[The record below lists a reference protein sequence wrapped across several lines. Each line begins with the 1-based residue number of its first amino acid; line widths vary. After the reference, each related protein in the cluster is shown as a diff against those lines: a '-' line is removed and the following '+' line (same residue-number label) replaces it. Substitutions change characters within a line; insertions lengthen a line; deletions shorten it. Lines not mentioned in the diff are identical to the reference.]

1 MRSSASLALLVPA
14 LLSGLSL
21 PLAAAPGL
29 SSEQRIER
37 LERRVDKI
45 TDLTLAQDALRE
57 ENRRLRGEIETLQY
71 ELNQLQ
77 RKQRDIYL
85 DLDQRLSNLSGSGGS
100 TAAAPTPAAT
110 AKPDQ
115 PAEGSSRP
123 AGAGASVVD
132 TAQMQQDYDAA
143 YALLAPQVRRY
154 GEAAKAFEAFIQK
167 YPQSKLTPNAY
178 YWLGESHY
186 VSQKNRESLVAFE
199 RLISDYPGDA
209 KVPGALYK
217 IGRIQASSGDSKEA
231 IATFERL
238 IKDYPDAPAAGLGRD
253 QLNQLKKGR

>member
-1 MRSSASLALLVPA
+1 MRIRSALPLLLAAALLP
-14 LLSGLSL
+14 GFSL
-21 PLAAAPGL
+21 PLAAAEL
-29 SSEQRIER
+29 SAGQRLER

-57 ENRRLRGEIETLQY
+57 ENRRLRGDIENLQH
-71 ELNQLQ
+71 ELEQLR
-77 RKQRDIYL
+77 RKQRDIYM
-85 DLDQRLSNLSGSGGS
+85 DLDQRLSQRAGGADAGSS
-100 TAAAPTPAAT
+100 AAAAPTGTDAT
-110 AKPDQ
+110 PGDAPVTS
-115 PAEGSSRP
+115 GSSP
-123 AGAGASVVD
+123 SKVVD
-132 TAQMQQDYDAA
+132 SAQMQQDYDAA

-186 VSQKNRESLVAFE
+186 VSQKNRESLAAFE

-217 IGRIQASSGDSKEA
+217 IGRIQASTGDKKQA

-238 IKDYPDAPAAGLGRD
+238 IQDFPDAPAAGLGRD